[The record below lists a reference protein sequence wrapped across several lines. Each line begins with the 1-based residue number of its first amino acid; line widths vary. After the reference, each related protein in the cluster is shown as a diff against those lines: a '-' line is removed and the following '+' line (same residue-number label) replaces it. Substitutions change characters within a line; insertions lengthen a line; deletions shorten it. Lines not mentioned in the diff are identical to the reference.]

1 MDIKNLKVVLN
12 LTPKIMITK
21 SNEEAID
28 HFNEVILNELYT
40 ELWKHGLKR
49 GDVWVAGGAIRD
61 FLIGKN
67 YKDIDLFFNSK
78 EAFELVFEYFNK
90 RPAYSALYNTNNS
103 LCFDGCGVRVDLVK
117 HIEKDMRDCIDRFDF
132 LFCRFATDGV
142 ELVEDIKNMSRLFLQ
157 SQPMVVNVVGFNTP
171 ISTMKRVIRYAKRGY
186 SISPQNYIELIHHIQ
201 KAPSVYSENGA
212 LRYDFSYIAEDDYLD
227 SFFED

>member
-1 MDIKNLKVVLN
+1 MDIKNLKVLLN
-12 LTPKIMITK
+12 LTPTIMLK
-21 SNEEAID
+21 SNEEVID
-28 HFNEVILNELYT
+28 HFNEVILNDLYSQ
-40 ELWKHGLKR
+40 LWEQGLKR

-61 FLIGKN
+61 FLIGKD

-90 RPAYSALYNTNNS
+90 RPAYSTLYNTNNS
-103 LCFDGCGVRVDLVK
+103 MCYEGCGIRVDLVK
-117 HIEKDMRDCIDRFDF
+117 HIEKNMKDCIDRFDF

-142 ELVEDIKNMSRLFLQ
+142 HLVEDNKNMSRSSLQ
-157 SQPMVVNVVGFNTP
+157 SQPNVVNVVGFRTP

-186 SISPQNYIELIHHIQ
+186 TILPHNYIELIHHIQ

-212 LRYDFSYIAEDDYLD
+212 LLYDITDIGEDDYRD
-227 SFFED
+227 TFDEE